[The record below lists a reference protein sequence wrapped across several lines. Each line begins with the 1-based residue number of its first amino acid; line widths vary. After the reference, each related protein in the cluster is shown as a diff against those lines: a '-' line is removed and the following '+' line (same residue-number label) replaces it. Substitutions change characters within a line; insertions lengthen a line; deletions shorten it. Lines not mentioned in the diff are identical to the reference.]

1 MRNRLILVLAMS
13 VFPWYAVA
21 VAQQSKDEAA
31 IRAQE
36 ARWREVVARKDTAA
50 IKTFYTKDG
59 VYAPDNASAPYSGI
73 DSVSA
78 RWSREF
84 EFPAFRLERT
94 PIQINVASSGDLA

>member
-1 MRNRLILVLAMS
+1 MRKRLILVLAMS
-13 VFPWYAVA
+13 ASPWYAAA

-36 ARWREVVARKDTAA
+36 ARWRQVVARKDTAA

-59 VYAPDNASAPYSGI
+59 IYAPDNAAAPYSGS

-84 EFPAFRLERT
+84 EFPAFRLEGT
-94 PIQINVASSGDLA
+94 PTQITSPRPVT